1 MRDLH
6 YTRKSLKSDRSVS
19 KDVTIFLCRLVFIF
33 ASICVGT
40 FPLARDLH
48 LLGESP
54 KSDRSACEDVAISL
68 HVLTPGP
75 SSLAVMNGFLGP
87 EVGPSKTCL
96 GAL

>member
-6 YTRKSLKSDRSVS
+6 CTSKSLKSNRSVS
-19 KDVTIFLCRLVFIF
+19 KDVTIFLGRLVFIF
-33 ASICVGT
+33 TSICLGT

-48 LLGESP
+48 LVGESP

-75 SSLAVMNGFLGP
+75 SSLAVMKGYLGP
-87 EVGPSKTCL
+87 GVGPSKTCL